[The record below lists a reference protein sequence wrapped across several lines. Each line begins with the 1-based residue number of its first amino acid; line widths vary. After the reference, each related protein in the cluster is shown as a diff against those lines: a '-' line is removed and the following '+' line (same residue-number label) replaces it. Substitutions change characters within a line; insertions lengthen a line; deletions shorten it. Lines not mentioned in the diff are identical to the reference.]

1 MLDGVE
7 SHTQSQSQYQWCR
20 EPSQSKGRFSQAS
33 HQTPGNGELPLHGSR
48 HISRQELVH
57 YGTFPQRS
65 IGFTL
70 HSWVLLLVTL
80 SVCLVVLGE
89 LTCAKCNSGIGPLPP
104 CLQGILKTLSLG
116 SLEGCAM
123 KPTQMFEKAQSL
135 LLPEKQLNILFSCCK
150 TVVVV
155 YLKHP
160 GVNDLGLKIPSLY
173 TKSY

>member
-89 LTCAKCNSGIGPLPP
+89 LSCSSVPYWAPNATVGSAHCLPAYKGY
-104 CLQGILKTLSLG
+104 LRLYLWV
-116 SLEGCAM
+116 AW
-123 KPTQMFEKAQSL
+123 KAVQ
-135 LLPEKQLNILFSCCK
+135 
-150 TVVVV
+150 
-155 YLKHP
+155 
-160 GVNDLGLKIPSLY
+160 
-173 TKSY
+173 

>member
-89 LTCAKCNSGIGPLPP
+89 LTCSSVPYWAPNETVGIGPLPP

-123 KPTQMFEKAQSL
+123 KPTQMFEKAQGL
-135 LLPEKQLNILFSCCK
+135 LLPEKQLKIYKNCTTRISYMYKDDF
-150 TVVVV
+150 
-155 YLKHP
+155 YFLK
-160 GVNDLGLKIPSLY
+160 
-173 TKSY
+173 